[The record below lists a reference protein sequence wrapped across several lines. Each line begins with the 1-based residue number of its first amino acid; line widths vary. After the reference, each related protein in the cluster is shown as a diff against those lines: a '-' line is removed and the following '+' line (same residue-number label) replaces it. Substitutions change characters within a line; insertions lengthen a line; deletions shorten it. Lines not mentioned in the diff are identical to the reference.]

1 MTHKDD
7 LMPILRK
14 EFEKEYNGKTLQGV
28 IKKECAGE
36 FEAALVSLAS
46 YTPPKGAT
54 PLGPDDEVPPP
65 PESAA
70 PPQPVGY
77 GAVAPQ
83 PAYGAP
89 PPPGYGQ
96 PPPGYGQPAS
106 GYGQPPS
113 GYGQPAGYPVA
124 AGYAAQPPAR
134 QDSW

>member
-1 MTHKDD
+1 
-7 LMPILRK
+7 MPILRK

-46 YTPPKGAT
+46 YTPPKGAK

-77 GAVAPQ
+77 GAAAPPQ
-83 PAYGAP
+83 PVGYGAAAP
-89 PPPGYGQ
+89 PQTVYVTAP
-96 PPPGYGQPAS
+96 
-106 GYGQPPS
+106 
-113 GYGQPAGYPVA
+113 PAGYPPG
-124 AGYAAQPPAR
+124 GYAPQPPAR